1 MNAAPQRRWHEQAAS
16 LGSLIVAVV
25 VMLIGAVGSVVGIAV
40 GNEKR
45 FSDGERAYAV
55 LSYQVQELQR
65 ANAAQDERMTRR
77 EAENRI
83 AFDQAL
89 RMLSDISSRLAVI
102 ESRSGVGLRQPLP
115 GQGGSR

>member
-16 LGSLIVAVV
+16 IGSLIVAVL
-25 VMLIGAVGSVVGIAV
+25 VMLLGAVGSVVSVAV
-40 GNEKR
+40 ANEKR
-45 FSDGERAYAV
+45 FADGERAYAV

-65 ANAAQDERMTRR
+65 SNAAQDERMNRR

-102 ESRSGVGLRQPLP
+102 ESRGGVGLKQPIT
-115 GQGGSR
+115 RDR